1 MTRDSRVA
9 GPIRVVHVITTLGFG
24 GTEVMLTKVL
34 ERMRLERYPTTV
46 VSLTDRGRLAERIE
60 RLGVRV
66 VPLGLRPGVTALAG
80 VLRLA
85 RLLRR
90 ERPAVVQTWLYH
102 SDLIGFLAARLA
114 GRPPVAW
121 NVQCTDLD
129 PRDHPRSLRWV
140 LAALAWLSPK
150 TAVVVVNSQAG
161 RDANTKIGYRP
172 PRWELIPNGFD
183 LERFAPRPGA
193 RGDVRAELGLSA
205 DAILVGLVARYHA
218 MKDHGT
224 FLRAAARLRERRP
237 EVHFVL
243 VGRQVDASNAALV
256 SLVRS
261 LGLEGAAHLLG
272 ERDDVP
278 RLTAALDI
286 ATCSSYSEGS
296 PNAIGEAMAC
306 AVPCV
311 STDVGDCRA
320 VLGDTGVIVPPR
332 QPDALAD
339 GWQAILDRPIDE
351 RRALG
356 LAARAR
362 VEAHFDIDVVARR
375 YEALCDELA
384 SQPPAS

>member
-1 MTRDSRVA
+1 
-9 GPIRVVHVITTLGFG
+9 
-24 GTEVMLTKVL
+24 MLTKVL
-34 ERMRLERYPTTV
+34 ERMRLDRYPTTV
-46 VSLTDRGRLAERIE
+46 VSLTDRGRLADRIE
-60 RLGVRV
+60 RLGIRV
-66 VPLGLRPGVTALAG
+66 VSLGLRPGVTALAG
-80 VLRLA
+80 VFTLA
-85 RLLRR
+85 RVLRQ

-114 GRPPVAW
+114 RRPPVAW
-121 NVQCTDLD
+121 NVQCTELD
-129 PRDHPRSLRWV
+129 PRDHPWSLRWL
-140 LAALAWLSPK
+140 LAALARLSPR
-150 TAVVVVNSQAG
+150 TSAIVVNSQAG
-161 RDANTKIGYRP
+161 REANARLGYRP

-183 LERFAPRPGA
+183 LVRFAPQPAA
-193 RGDVRAELGLSA
+193 RDDVRAELGLPA
-205 DAILVGLVARYHA
+205 EAMLVGLVARFHV

-224 FLRAAARLRERRP
+224 FLRAAARLRERRRD
-237 EVHFVL
+237 VHFL
-243 VGRQVDASNAALV
+243 LIGRQVDTSNAALV

-261 LGLEGAAHLLG
+261 LGLEAAAHLLG

-296 PNAIGEAMAC
+296 PNTIGEAMAC
-306 AVPCV
+306 GVPCV

-320 VLGDTGVIVPPR
+320 VLGDVGVIVPPR

-339 GWQAILDRPIDE
+339 GWQGLLDRTTAE

-362 VEAHFDIDVVARR
+362 VEAHFDIDAVARR

-384 SQPPAS
+384 SVPPDE